1 MENSRSQEQSEFIK
15 AAKSRGETPL
25 VYEVEPGTRILVSGA
40 PESVALLLEI
50 LADYEIARQIC
61 EGMGSLIARRM
72 LKASADHAP
81 LQ

>member
-1 MENSRSQEQSEFIK
+1 MENSRSQEQSEFTK

-40 PESVALLLEI
+40 PESIALLQEI

-61 EGMGSLIARRM
+61 EGMGTLIAKRM
-72 LKASADHAP
+72 RTATAQYSHA
-81 LQ
+81 Q